1 MKTKKRVFIY
11 VRVSTQ
17 EQARDGYSI
26 GEQIERLTKYCEAMG
41 WIIVKVY
48 TDAGHSGADTNRP
61 ALKTMIREI
70 RAGKADS
77 IVVYKLDRLSR
88 SQKDTLMLIED
99 VLLKNNTDFV
109 SMTEN
114 FDTSTPFGRA
124 MVGIL
129 AVFAQLEREQIKER
143 MCMGKEAR
151 AKEGKFGGSWAVPI
165 GYDYIPENDE
175 LAVNEY
181 ERMQV
186 EKIFEWFLSG
196 TGIKTIEK
204 DLNKAGYKHKHGK
217 WHDKTI
223 RNVLRSRTY
232 LGYIKY
238 RKQWYKGEHTPFITE
253 EMHDKVISILADRK
267 DAYVKKCR
275 RGKVRSYLGG
285 FLHCK
290 HCDGKYSKI
299 GSGTDPQGKPR
310 EYYSC
315 YSRHKRSLAL
325 IKDPNC
331 KNKNW
336 RMKDL
341 DDYIFGEVRKLA
353 TDPAYFDQ
361 IKKEYPE
368 DNRPQIIKKELENM
382 DTQLAKL
389 MDFYTLGNMPL
400 DMVEKRINDINEQ
413 KLKLENE
420 LEAIIEEQKNILSKE
435 DTYDLVRSFGD
446 ILDRNDFGEIRA
458 TLEDLIDH
466 IVLDN
471 DQATIHWKFV

>member
-1 MKTKKRVFIY
+1 MKKKKVFIY

-26 GEQIERLTKYCEAMG
+26 GEQIDRLTKYCEAMG

-48 TDAGHSGADTNRP
+48 TDAGHSGADTDRP
-61 ALKTMIREI
+61 ALKAMIREVK
-70 RAGKADS
+70 AGNADS

-99 VLLKNNTDFV
+99 VLLKNDTDFV

-143 MCMGKEAR
+143 MTMGKFAR

-165 GYDYIPENDE
+165 GYNYIPEKDE
-175 LAVNEY
+175 LVVNEY

-186 EKIFEWFLSG
+186 EQIFEWFLSG
-196 TGIKTIEK
+196 VGIKTIEK
-204 DLNKAGYKHKHGK
+204 DMNKAGHKHKHGK

-238 RKQWYKGEHTPFITE
+238 RKQWYKGSHTPFITE
-253 EMHDKVISILADRK
+253 EMHDKVIEILADRK
-267 DAYVKKCR
+267 DAYVKRCR

-285 FLHCK
+285 LLHCK

-310 EYYSC
+310 DYYSC
-315 YSRHKRSLAL
+315 YSRHKRSMAL

-331 KNKNW
+331 KNKIW
-336 RMKDL
+336 RMRDL
-341 DDYIFGEVRKLA
+341 DSHIFDEIRKLA
-353 TDPAYFDQ
+353 TDPEYFDK
-361 IKKEYPE
+361 IKEEKQE
-368 DNRPQIIKKELENM
+368 DTRPQLINDEIEKLDNQM
-382 DTQLAKL
+382 AKL

-400 DMVEKRINDINEQ
+400 DMVEKRINELTEQ
-413 KLKLENE
+413 KDKLKDE
-420 LEAIIEEQKNILSKE
+420 LDAIHEEQKRILSKE
-435 DTYDLVRSFGD
+435 ETYELVQSFGD

-458 TLEDLIDH
+458 TLEDLIDY

-471 DQATIHWKFV
+471 DQITIHWNFA